1 MLSLWPS
8 STWRWDPH
16 KNGHGRLPLLFGE
29 RAGVRGNMRPPCG
42 LRDPNNKLARS
53 APSPLLGEG
62 WGEREHATSLWAEGA
77 LQKYWRGRLP
87 LLFGERAGV
96 RGTCDSGGGSVHL
109 TFCTS
114 LSAASP
120 VNVPGG
126 LAASPL
132 ATPAPGQENRRFA
145 VPSAY
150 SFRLSGRARPCAS
163 PRPYGNASA
172 IFSRIHAPSSFSAV

>member
-1 MLSLWPS
+1 M
-8 STWRWDPH
+8 
-16 KNGHGRLPLLFGE
+16 
-29 RAGVRGNMRPPCG
+29 
-42 LRDPNNKLARS
+42 
-53 APSPLLGEG
+53 
-62 WGEREHATSLWAEGA
+62 
-77 LQKYWRGRLP
+77 
-87 LLFGERAGV
+87 
-96 RGTCDSGGGSVHL
+96 RGTCGSGGGSVHL

-132 ATPAPGQENRRFA
+132 ATPAPGKENRRFA

-150 SFRLSGRARPCAS
+150 SFRLSGRARSYIHVGRALSARPCAS

-172 IFSRIHAPSSFSAV
+172 IFSRTRSSLGVLRQIFAAVMAACSIGSERVKMPSRRVPAPCPALRKRLGDFQPDQAIAVSIEANFYTVIAVCVEANLCHCHGCTLDRFPLP